1 MERAEHLA
9 GTPSCRVTDQ
19 MLKADSCTTLPAGG
33 RFVTSSMLLI
43 VAVLILTLD
52 QCSDADRLHNDVQLN
67 QSAVR
72 QSAHAVVAHGTTL
85 PCPQREQKRQA
96 VAFLSPRWPMQVHA
110 MVTVE
115 KLRPDIPPEV
125 DELPGGA
132 FAGLGE
138 YVNLMKAC
146 WAQDATARPDF
157 ETIIGRLRR
166 LLAVESLAGRGGSGV
181 RRPPATDPAKLEFLP
196 LGFVSCAD

>member
-1 MERAEHLA
+1 
-9 GTPSCRVTDQ
+9 
-19 MLKADSCTTLPAGG
+19 
-33 RFVTSSMLLI
+33 
-43 VAVLILTLD
+43 
-52 QCSDADRLHNDVQLN
+52 
-67 QSAVR
+67 
-72 QSAHAVVAHGTTL
+72 
-85 PCPQREQKRQA
+85 
-96 VAFLSPRWPMQVHA
+96 

-138 YVNLMKAC
+138 YVNLMQAC

-166 LLAVESLAGRGGSGV
+166 LLAVESLSGRGGSGV
-181 RRPPATDPAKLEFLP
+181 RPRPAAQSISILCIPSCCAWDRAHTIATKSSTLL
-196 LGFVSCAD
+196 